1 MWERLGSNTEQRALR
16 LAMIGAL
23 GLGLF
28 LRIYLYAIRPSTMWE
43 DEAYW
48 AWKTLTRP
56 VLTQA
61 FRPPGFLLL
70 TKGLVT
76 WLGPS
81 ELTFRALPIV
91 ASFASLLATPYIAS
105 QLFRSGLTRLAV
117 LTIMATHPAA
127 LSMAVEFKQYG
138 VELGVLTVLLAS
150 YLRFRERP
158 SKRSLA
164 LLLGLAWAG
173 FFFSIIIIFVYPA
186 LFGVLAWDAVKSRQL
201 RQLAVLGGA
210 AVLCVATIMTI
221 YVTTWRHMDQGKKEK
236 KWGDKYDV
244 FYAPNTE
251 ESRASWSIKKYGAVA
266 ALPGYGRERWVAPK
280 LSEPTLIR
288 LADADR
294 YFWWA
299 LHGLGIFWL
308 IRQRRLRELV
318 WLWSP
323 LWVMT
328 LFNLIGRWPAGAFR
342 VNAGIVPFTL
352 FLAAYGLDAATSLR
366 PQLARVLL
374 PLGCA
379 LMLAPPLLLRPDW
392 FRKGTFA
399 RAGQFNDVF
408 DTLLKSPA
416 ESRRTVVLMENSSCR
431 PWKYYTGYDVRAEAK
446 TSPQIRKRFTAKCS
460 GNNLSSSVRKLS
472 KRGNDFW
479 ILLTDRKKDASVE
492 RATRQNCSN
501 VERFEI
507 GEELHKLWHCEPK
520 TKRR

>member
-1 MWERLGSNTEQRALR
+1 MWERLGSNNEQRALR
-16 LAMIGAL
+16 LALLSAL

-48 AWKTLTRP
+48 AWKTLTKP

-76 WLGPS
+76 WFGPS
-81 ELTFRALPIV
+81 DFAFRALPFV
-91 ASFASLLATPYIAS
+91 ASLASLLATPYIAS

-127 LSMAVEFKQYG
+127 LTMSVEFKQYG
-138 VELGVLTVLLAS
+138 VELGVLVVLLAS
-150 YLRFRERP
+150 YLRYRERP
-158 SKRSLA
+158 SKQSLA

-186 LFGVLAWDAVKSRQL
+186 LFGVLLWDAFKSKQL
-201 RQLAVLGGA
+201 RKLALVGGA

-244 FYAPNTE
+244 FYLPNPD
-251 ESRASWSIKKYGAVA
+251 ESRAAWSINKYGAVA
-266 ALPGYGRERWVAPK
+266 AMPGYGRERWIAPK
-280 LSEPTLIR
+280 LSEATLLR
-288 LADADR
+288 LAAADR
-294 YFWWA
+294 YFWWG

-308 IRQRRLRELV
+308 IQQRRLRELA

-323 LWVMT
+323 LWMMT
-328 LFNLIGRWPAGAFR
+328 LFNVIGRWPAGAFR
-342 VNAGIVPFTL
+342 TNTGILPFTI
-352 FLAAYGLDAATSLR
+352 FLAAYGLDAATALR
-366 PQLARVLL
+366 PQVSRVLL

-392 FRKGTFA
+392 FRKGAFA
-399 RAGQFNDVF
+399 RDGQFDEVF
-408 DTLLKSPA
+408 AALLKSPA
-416 ESRRTVVLMENSSCR
+416 ESGHTVVLMENSSCR
-431 PWKYYTGYDVRAEAK
+431 PWKYYSGYDVRAEK
-446 TSPQIRKRFTAKCS
+446 TTAPEIRKRFVARCS
-460 GNNLSSSVRKLS
+460 GGKLS
-472 KRGNDFW
+472 GTIGTLARRGDDFW
-479 ILLTDRKKDASVE
+479 VLLTDRKKDASVE
-492 RATRQNCSN
+492 RATRQSCSS
-501 VERFEI
+501 VEHIEV
-507 GEELHKLWHCEPK
+507 GEGVLHALWHCEPK
-520 TKRR
+520 KR